1 MAKRKKPL
9 SIEQLIQEVMD
20 VRGVKSD
27 KNIRGQSRANL
38 ERELD
43 VHLGDLADAMRIK
56 GTTLTKPKAGV
67 TGSTKPKAGVTGS
80 KVKPPVVKAPPGPT
94 RRRPTSRE
102 LEMDRRRQQLR
113 DLPPRVEYKDGGK
126 IMGYKKGGFLGKE
139 SNGNKFVA
147 GRYDK

>member
-67 TGSTKPKAGVTGS
+67 TGS

-94 RRRPTSRE
+94 RRRPTPRE